1 MRTPRRRRHRSLTAT
16 AAATAA
22 IAALSTSAV
31 APALASDQPPVNIVE
46 MTPELTKKMQHE
58 VDTFFAKHDLPGL
71 SVAVVTPAR
80 AGSDPVIT
88 TFVAGTPTLGSSEL
102 VDATTQFELGSETKV
117 FTADLLAYLV
127 ATDRVSLDDPVQLFA
142 PAGVEVPEWT
152 DPQTG
157 ATTAIT
163 LGDLATHQAGLL
175 DAPPNLGAG
184 CGADPGCENPR
195 PGYTQTMLWDA
206 FAQPCL
212 NGQPCPMYQPGTD
225 WLYSDWGFGLL
236 GTILANVLDPVIE
249 TEPPAYQSALDQAFL
264 DALGMSS
271 TELEFHGDGRL
282 ATPYKAD
289 GTNAFHWD
297 NTNAISGAGG
307 LISDA
312 TDMGTWVAAHLG
324 YVPSTAPIGVQ
335 AMADTLQ
342 PISDITMS
350 CSIPDQCGPAHFQM
364 GLGWELH
371 HAATHDVGAAW
382 AFKNGLTDG
391 SSTDTALAPSLRV
404 GVTTMYNKRLSDTD
418 QGLPLAITLLKL
430 LVADQP
436 APEPAPSAAPQAA
449 LAESG
454 QPTAELIVPGMM
466 AAGFV
471 AIGLLLIIRRR
482 GHGRRSTR

>member
-1 MRTPRRRRHRSLTAT
+1 M
-16 AAATAA
+16 
-22 IAALSTSAV
+22 SAV
-31 APALASDQPPVNIVE
+31 PPALASDQSPVAIGE
-46 MTPELTKKMQHE
+46 MTPALAEQIQHRVDSFLT
-58 VDTFFAKHDLPGL
+58 KHDLPGL
-71 SVAVVTPAR
+71 SVAVVTPLA

-127 ATDRVSLDDPVQLFA
+127 ATGRVSLDDPVQLFA
-142 PAGVEVPEWT
+142 PAGVEVPEWV

-175 DAPPNLGAG
+175 ETPPNFGAG
-184 CGADPGCENPR
+184 CSAEPGCVNPR

-206 FAQPCL
+206 FTQPCL

-236 GTILANVLDPVIE
+236 GTILANVLDPVVE
-249 TEPPAYQSALDQAFL
+249 TEPPAYQSALDQVFL

-289 GTNAFHWD
+289 GTNAFHWN

-324 YVPSTAPIGVQ
+324 YIASTAPIGVQ
-335 AMADTLQ
+335 RMADTLQ
-342 PISDITMS
+342 PVSDITRQ
-350 CSIPDQCGPAHFQM
+350 CSTPDQCGPAHFQM

-418 QGLPLAITLLKL
+418 QGLPLAITILRL

-436 APEPAPSAAPQAA
+436 DPEPVPGGVPQEAT

-454 QPTAELIVPGMM
+454 RSTTDLIVPGMV
-466 AAGFV
+466 AAGFL
-471 AIGLLLIIRRR
+471 AIGLLLVARRR
-482 GHGRRSTR
+482 NHGRRSAD

>member
-1 MRTPRRRRHRSLTAT
+1 MAV
-16 AAATAA
+16 AV
-22 IAALSTSAV
+22 ALLSMSAV
-31 APALASDQPPVNIVE
+31 SPAVATDGTPMTASE
-46 MTPELTKKMQHE
+46 MTPELSKQIQHE
-58 VDTFFAKHDLPGL
+58 VDGFLATHDLPGL
-71 SVAVVTPAR
+71 SVAVVTPPS

-102 VDATTQFELGSETKV
+102 VDDTTQFELGSETKV

-127 ATDRVSLDDPVQLFA
+127 ATGRVSLDDPVQRYA
-142 PAGVEVPEWT
+142 PAGVTVPEWS

-184 CGADPGCENPR
+184 CADAGCVNPR
-195 PGYTQTMLWDA
+195 PGYTQVMLWDA
-206 FAQPCL
+206 FTQPCL
-212 NGQPCPMYQPGTD
+212 NGQSCPMYQPGTD

-236 GTILANVLDPVIE
+236 GTILANVLDPVVE
-249 TEPPAYQSALDQAFL
+249 TEPPAYQSALDQVFL

-271 TELEFHGDGRL
+271 TVLEPAGDGRL

-289 GTNAFHWD
+289 GTKAFHWK

-324 YVPSTAPIGVQ
+324 FIPSTAPIGVQ

-342 PISDITMS
+342 PVSDITTR
-350 CSIPDQCGPAHFQM
+350 CSAPDQCGPDRFQM
-364 GLGWELH
+364 GLGWELYS
-371 HAATHDVGAAW
+371 AATHEVGVPW

-391 SSTDTALAPSLRV
+391 SSTDTALAPTLRV
-404 GVTTMYNKRLSDTD
+404 GVTTMYNMRLSDTD
-418 QGLPLAITLLKL
+418 QGLPLATKLLKL

-436 APEPAPSAAPQAA
+436 APEPAPSALPQEAA

-454 QPTAELIVPGMM
+454 QPMAELIVPGMV
-466 AAGFV
+466 AAVFL
-471 AIGLLLIIRRR
+471 AIGILLIT
-482 GHGRRSTR
+482 GRRNHSRREAA